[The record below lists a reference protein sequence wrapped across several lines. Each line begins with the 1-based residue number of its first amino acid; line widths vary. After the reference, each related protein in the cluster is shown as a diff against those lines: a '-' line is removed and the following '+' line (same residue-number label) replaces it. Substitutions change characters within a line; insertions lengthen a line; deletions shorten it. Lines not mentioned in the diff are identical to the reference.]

1 MALTPLSQSVGRLD
15 ESSSLPLDQQ
25 LQRALRRAI
34 ETRVLGPD
42 DALPPER
49 DLAEGRRSRAGSG
62 RGSGRGPSAD
72 VVDVHAMLEQ
82 IGSLE
87 EEQKHLSRLM
97 GDPELYRDAARAR
110 ETVRRY
116 EEVNAELESL
126 YARLTAAEE
135 GAGG

>member
-1 MALTPLSQSVGRLD
+1 
-15 ESSSLPLDQQ
+15 
-25 LQRALRRAI
+25 
-34 ETRVLGPD
+34 
-42 DALPPER
+42 
-49 DLAEGRRSRAGSG
+49 
-62 RGSGRGPSAD
+62 
-72 VVDVHAMLEQ
+72 MLEQ

-116 EEVNAELESL
+116 EEVNTELESL